1 MTDYGKVRSTV
12 KPDEIV
18 IDEFSVWENR
28 NIKAIS
34 ENVDSE
40 NEFVGYEFNMVQYD
54 KNEFILKQ
62 TKENSELSEQITQ
75 TQVVSFAT
83 NAITTASRMK
93 FDPITRSRRQAT
105 KTTSSVTPFLQSPFQ
120 PAPLSN
126 APFFVLADL

>member
-28 NIKAIS
+28 NIKAVS
-34 ENVDSE
+34 ENVGSE
-40 NEFVGYEFNMVQYD
+40 NEFVGYEFNMVQYG

-75 TQVVSFAT
+75 TQVALTEVYEMMS
-83 NAITTASRMK
+83 
-93 FDPITRSRRQAT
+93 
-105 KTTSSVTPFLQSPFQ
+105 
-120 PAPLSN
+120 
-126 APFFVLADL
+126 